1 MNKAIISGR
10 LTRDAVVRY
19 SQGNEPK
26 AVARFTLAV
35 DRKVKRDQN
44 TQSADFISC
53 VAFGK
58 QGEFMEKFGKQGVKF
73 EISGRIQTG
82 SYTNRDG
89 AKVYTTEVICE
100 DIEFG
105 ESKASSERNAAAGGQ
120 QEAPTA
126 DYTDDGFMNI
136 PDGIEDELPFG

>member
-19 SQGNEPK
+19 SQGNDPT

-53 VAFGK
+53 VA
-58 QGEFMEKFGKQGVKF
+58 FGKQGVKF

-120 QEAPTA
+120 QAARQPE
-126 DYTDDGFMNI
+126 TDADGFMNI
-136 PDGIEDELPFG
+136 PDGIEDELPFS

>member
-1 MNKAIISGR
+1 MNKAVISGR

-19 SQGNEPK
+19 SQGQEQT
-26 AVARFTLAV
+26 AIARFTLAV

-53 VAFGK
+53 VAFGR
-58 QGEFMEKFGKQGVKF
+58 QGEFMEKYGKQGVKF

-82 SYTNRDG
+82 SYTNREG
-89 AKVYTTEVICE
+89 VKVYTTEVICE
-100 DIEFG
+100 DIEVG
-105 ESKASSERNAAAGGQ
+105 ESKASSERHAAAGGQ
-120 QEAPTA
+120 QVAQTQ

-136 PDGIEDELPFG
+136 PDGIEDELPFS

>member
-1 MNKAIISGR
+1 MNKAVISGR

-19 SQGNEPK
+19 SQGNDPT

-58 QGEFMEKFGKQGVKF
+58 QGEFMEKFEPYQRQCLF
-73 EISGRIQTG
+73 HENQSFC
-82 SYTNRDG
+82 S
-89 AKVYTTEVICE
+89 
-100 DIEFG
+100 
-105 ESKASSERNAAAGGQ
+105 
-120 QEAPTA
+120 
-126 DYTDDGFMNI
+126 
-136 PDGIEDELPFG
+136 